1 MFIYHIGKYSAAE
14 TAAYTVMFAITGG
27 MGQIIWGGL
36 SDKVGRKLSFM
47 CIFIWAIVGFY
58 GMRELSLISL
68 AWLIGAQVFVGF
80 STNAPYPIFYA
91 VAYDVADRRVKGLAM
106 GFIDLGF
113 YLGALLLLLTGAL
126 IEWGGGMNSPTGYY
140 WVLYMLMIIYALAT
154 LLTLLFTR
162 ETKGWFFKHDWAL
175 VSRASSNIPEI

>member
-1 MFIYHIGKYSAAE
+1 
-14 TAAYTVMFAITGG
+14 
-27 MGQIIWGGL
+27 
-36 SDKVGRKLSFM
+36 M

-58 GMRELSLISL
+58 FMQYSLISL
-68 AWLIGAQVFVGF
+68 TWLIGAQIFVGF

-113 YLGALLLLLTGAL
+113 YLGALLLLLTGGL
-126 IEWGGGMNSPTGYY
+126 IELGGGKASATGYY
-140 WVLYMLMIIYALAT
+140 WVLYMLMTIYAIAT
-154 LLTLLFTR
+154 LLTLLCTR

-175 VSRASSNIPEI
+175 VSRASSNIPEL